1 MMENTWPLNVRERET
16 IKLFSLIQMRRELS
30 YKRRDAVYMHIT
42 NNVGK
47 PAKSFFIHLG
57 LILKKRIENILP
69 IKLKHVHTHISAGGL
84 TRLFDILDP
93 SKGDGLIDTAG
104 YCSNIF

>member
-1 MMENTWPLNVRERET
+1 
-16 IKLFSLIQMRRELS
+16 
-30 YKRRDAVYMHIT
+30 MHIT
-42 NNVGK
+42 NKVWK
-47 PAKSFFIHLG
+47 PAKSFFIHL
-57 LILKKRIENILP
+57 ILKKNWKYSANQIGTRIGL
-69 IKLKHVHTHISAGGL
+69 LHIYAGGL